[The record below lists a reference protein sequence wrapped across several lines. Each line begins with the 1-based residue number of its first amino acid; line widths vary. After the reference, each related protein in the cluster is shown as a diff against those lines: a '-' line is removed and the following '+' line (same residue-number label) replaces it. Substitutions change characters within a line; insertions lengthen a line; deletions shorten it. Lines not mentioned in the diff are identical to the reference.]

1 MKIFCSHLFFEA
13 DYPQVASIKFHRLY
27 KFNCLIG
34 RVKAYNRI
42 ATTTPENKSHQ
53 EMVIVCQVRPTFF
66 YVSATIVVTKCCIW
80 VSNKEALG
88 ACKTHPCQAIGIMQ
102 CAGEGSNL

>member
-1 MKIFCSHLFFEA
+1 MIASRGNCFNEVSRGSDKNGPFFEE
-13 DYPQVASIKFHRLY
+13 DYPQV
-27 KFNCLIG
+27 
-34 RVKAYNRI
+34 RVKVYNRV
-42 ATTTPENKSHQ
+42 ATTAPENKSHQ

-88 ACKTHPCQAIGIMQ
+88 ACKTHPCQAIGIIQ